1 MFHVRAGYFA
11 LQANNKNVAMARATG
26 PDLDTWVHKGVIGLP
41 NESCTL
47 SDVGRAVQLA
57 SGWYIPVGVGG
68 PDGGGGI
75 HWFRAD
81 DTGLSHITEASYLFN
96 SSQGDPS
103 FECPDVFQLGGKAV
117 VLASEPGAVN
127 TEGTSHWW
135 VGSLSSNDL
144 RFNPVTTGR
153 FDYGL
158 PGYSSTCKPQGP
170 WSSLRAPTPS
180 PPSCAC
186 APHAVL
192 YWNCCAVDAVVVH
205 GTVNVYSS
213 CGGLRSA

>member
-1 MFHVRAGYFA
+1 MCVCVRARAGYFA

-26 PDLDTWVHKGVIGLP
+26 PDLNTWVHKGVIGLP
-41 NESCTL
+41 NKSCTL

-81 DTGLSHITEASYLFN
+81 NTGLSHITEASYLFN

-103 FECPDVFQLGGKAV
+103 FECPDVFQLDGKAV
-117 VLASEPGAVN
+117 VLASEPGVVN

-135 VGSLSSNDL
+135 VGSISSDDL
-144 RFNPVTTGR
+144 HFTPVTTGR

-158 PGYSSTCKPQGP
+158 PGYSSTCTSYALGP
-170 WSSLRAPTPS
+170 HSSRP
-180 PPSCAC
+180 PPSSILCLYPTITTVDSAC
-186 APHAVL
+186 CP
-192 YWNCCAVDAVVVH
+192 
-205 GTVNVYSS
+205 G
-213 CGGLRSA
+213 